1 MIPALKP
8 TTDFLIDSLVTGLLE
23 HYRIDHPAVP
33 VRRMVSEPPPDFS
46 RDISLSESINFTFC
60 RSVWIRPL
68 DGQGVI
74 FLNANL
80 TERERRYELACS
92 LFSGV
97 CGTAAGH
104 ESGLYQSVTTGP
116 ASNTSDFA
124 NRFARRLL
132 MPVELLPYR
141 WEKFSAESFADL
153 FEVPTSVAQL
163 RLQEL
168 LLN

>member
-8 TTDFLIDSLVTGLLE
+8 TTEFLIDSLVTGLLE
-23 HYRIDHPAVP
+23 HYQIEHPAVP
-33 VRRMVSEPPPDFS
+33 VRRMVGEPPPDFN

-97 CGTAAGH
+97 CGTTVGH
-104 ESGLYQSVTTGP
+104 ESGLYQAANSLPTSTT
-116 ASNTSDFA
+116 TDFA
-124 NRFARRLL
+124 SRFARKLL
-132 MPVELLPYR
+132 MPVQLLPYR
-141 WEKFSAESFADL
+141 WEKFSTESFADL
-153 FEVPTSVAQL
+153 FEVPVQIAHL